1 MTVNTERKDTRVV
14 ARVSSD
20 IQEIIQRAADYTGAT
35 VSQFLID
42 SAMCRARDII
52 EQTETLHLSMSGA
65 RTMMSVLD
73 NPPKANT
80 KLLKAA
86 KGYKDSVHAHKD

>member
-1 MTVNTERKDTRVV
+1 MPVNTERKDTRVV
-14 ARVSSD
+14 ARVSAD
-20 IQEIIQRAADYTGAT
+20 IQEMIQRAADYTGAT

-52 EQTETLHLSMSGA
+52 EQTETLHLSMPGA
-65 RTMMSVLD
+65 RTMMAVLD

-86 KGYKDSVHAHKD
+86 KGYKDSVHAHED